1 MWVHGLFGFVLL
13 AQAQPGMTTIA
24 ASGLEGRPAADAAS
38 PLQALVDA
46 AADGTTIEIA
56 PGRYVGDLYLDRRV
70 RLVGRGRPLLVGSGR
85 GSVVLIRAT
94 GVAIEGFDIDGRLG
108 GSLDHDSSGIHV
120 AAADVVV
127 RDVRI
132 DRAHFGVYLREA
144 DGATVERTIVRG
156 EPNRPPG
163 EQGSGIHLF
172 NSQRFR
178 LVGNDIADMRDGIY
192 IQSSGQGTVR
202 GTTARRIRYGLHY
215 MYADDNVFE
224 DNRFE
229 DGAAGAAIMYSNR
242 LTFRRNRFVHNR
254 GFASVGLLL
263 KDCAGLVAEDN
274 FIADNARGL
283 FLEGSDGNTFRRN
296 VVAVSDAALVIFG
309 SSRGNRFEGNA
320 FVANLSPLDLIGRR
334 TDTVFDGNYWSDAD
348 EPDLD
353 GDGVRDRPY
362 RLMNVFDHLRGNLTA
377 ADLFARSPAARALA
391 AAERTFPILAPLDVQ
406 DRRPLV
412 RMPALPD
419 VPIVGDLPNAG
430 ADVAGLAVAGTCCL
444 IGLLVVTSGRQAAR
458 VPGAECRVPGSV

>member
-1 MWVHGLFGFVLL
+1 MWAPGVFSLVLL
-13 AQAQPGMTTIA
+13 AQSAPGMTAIA

-38 PLQALVDA
+38 PLQAQVDA
-46 AADGTTIEIA
+46 AADGATIEIA

-70 RLVGRGRPLLVGSGR
+70 HLLGRGRPTLVGSGR
-85 GSVVLIRAT
+85 GSVILVRAA
-94 GVAIEGFDIDGRLG
+94 GVVIEGFDIDARLG
-108 GSLDHDSSGIHV
+108 GSLDRDSSGIHV
-120 AAADVVV
+120 AAAGVVI

-132 DRAHFGVYLREA
+132 DRAYFGVYLREA
-144 DGATVERTIVRG
+144 DDATVERTVVRG
-156 EPNRPPG
+156 EPDRPPG

-178 LVGNDIADMRDGIY
+178 VDDTDIADMRDGIY
-192 IQSSGQGTVR
+192 IQSSGQGAVR
-202 GTTARRIRYGLHY
+202 RTSARRIRYGLHY

-263 KDCAGLVAEDN
+263 KDCADLVAEDN
-274 FIADNARGL
+274 LIADNARGL
-283 FLEGSDGNTFRRN
+283 FLEGSDGNLFRRN
-296 VVAVSDAALVIFG
+296 VIAVSDAALVLFG
-309 SSRGNRFEGNA
+309 SSRRNRFEGNA
-320 FVANLSPLDLIGRR
+320 FVANLSPLDLVGRR

-353 GDGVRDRPY
+353 GDGIRDRPF

-377 ADLFARSPAARALA
+377 ADLFARSPAARALG
-391 AAERTFPILAPLDVQ
+391 AAERTFPVLIPINVH
-406 DRRPLV
+406 DRRPLA
-412 RMPALPD
+412 RMPALAD
-419 VPIVGDLPNAG
+419 VPMTGDARDARTDVFGVGVSG
-430 ADVAGLAVAGTCCL
+430 AFCVAGLFVVATRRRPR
-444 IGLLVVTSGRQAAR
+444 S
-458 VPGAECRVPGSV
+458 